1 MGYGFFWTANQGCGQ
16 TADGTGYNVNEAQVG
31 SAHCALDCSGVRD
44 ADWDKHADHTPDT
57 PQNFVCPKCSS
68 GTGPCGRQVHCAAA
82 PVRQAAW
89 DLVARDLRGYQGSPF
104 NYDANTAFI
113 IGNKLFYQGS
123 GNVGTWHACSCTNNT
138 SDGCGASNGYMQWL
152 AADDDNGNLND
163 GTPHMTA
170 IYAAFNRHNIACST
184 PTPQNSGC
192 STGPTGAPS
201 LTATPGDNQ
210 VGLSWTSVANA
221 AKYWVFRTEG
231 HAGCNFGKTLIG
243 TVTSTSFTDTE
254 VANGRPYCYVV
265 MAVGSSNACFGPAS
279 TCTCVTPSP
288 GSCTAPSAP
297 TLVSPANGATG
308 VSTTPTLDWSDVTGA
323 TSYDVQVCSDSAC
336 ATVVRSQTGLTASQ
350 WTVSPALNSA
360 TTYYWRARAVNS
372 CGASAW
378 SATWSFTTASGGACT
393 PTGATY
399 DATLKAPKCGASNI
413 CGCDTGSLIDSRDN
427 IAGKAELNQPN
438 TINNS
443 CADGTSGTYHNDE
456 SVDRIVVQTTDGTAL
471 GPGKQVRIDATVWC
485 WGTSDYVDIYYTSN
499 ANSPTWTAVATGL
512 QCNVSGQAK
521 TFSVTMTLA
530 NVSGLHAVRVQER
543 YGGSA
548 SACTSGSYNDRD
560 DLIFQVGTTAACTP
574 TGATYDAT
582 LKAPKC
588 GASNICGCDTGS
600 LIDSRD
606 NIAGKAELNQ
616 PNTINNSC
624 ADGTSGTYHNDESV
638 DRIVV
643 QTTDGTALGPGKQV
657 RIDATVWCWGTSDY
671 VDIYYT
677 SNANSP
683 TWTAVATGL
692 QCNVSGQAK
701 TFSVTMTLANV
712 SGLHA
717 VRVQERYGGSASACT
732 SGSYNDRDD
741 LAFQVP

>member
-1 MGYGFFWTANQGCGQ
+1 AAIYRLQTSCVGYGFFWTSNQGCGQ

-104 NYDANTAFI
+104 NFDANTAFI

-138 SDGCGASNGYMQWL
+138 SDGCGATNGYMQWL

-184 PTPQNSGC
+184 PRPQNSGC
-192 STGPTGAPS
+192 STGPTSAPS
-201 LTATPGDNQ
+201 LTATPGDYQ
-210 VGLSWTSVANA
+210 VSLSWTSVTNA

-231 HAGCNFGKTLIG
+231 HAGCNLGKTLIG

-254 VANGRPYCYVV
+254 VANGRQYCYVV

-279 TCTCVTPSP
+279 TCVCVTPNS
-288 GSCTAPSAP
+288 SCTVPGTP
-297 TLVSPANGATG
+297 TLVGPANGATG

-350 WTVSPALNSA
+350 WTVSPALSPA

-372 CGASAW
+372 CGAGGW
-378 SATWSFTTASGGACT
+378 SATWSFTTVSGCT
-393 PTGATY
+393 PAGATY
-399 DATLKAPKCGASNI
+399 DATLRAPKCGASGL
-413 CGCDTGSLIDSRDN
+413 CGCDTGSLVDSRDT

-443 CADGTSGTYHNDE
+443 CADGTSGSYHVDE

-485 WGTSDYVDIYYTSN
+485 WGTTDYVDIYYTSN
-499 ANSPTWTAVATGL
+499 ASSPVWTAVATGL
-512 QCNVSGQAK
+512 QCTVSGQAR

-548 SACTSGSYNDRD
+548 SACT
-560 DLIFQVGTTAACTP
+560 A
-574 TGATYDAT
+574 
-582 LKAPKC
+582 
-588 GASNICGCDTGS
+588 
-600 LIDSRD
+600 
-606 NIAGKAELNQ
+606 
-616 PNTINNSC
+616 
-624 ADGTSGTYHNDESV
+624 
-638 DRIVV
+638 
-643 QTTDGTALGPGKQV
+643 
-657 RIDATVWCWGTSDY
+657 
-671 VDIYYT
+671 
-677 SNANSP
+677 
-683 TWTAVATGL
+683 
-692 QCNVSGQAK
+692 
-701 TFSVTMTLANV
+701 
-712 SGLHA
+712 
-717 VRVQERYGGSASACT
+717 
-732 SGSYNDRDD
+732 GSYNDRDD